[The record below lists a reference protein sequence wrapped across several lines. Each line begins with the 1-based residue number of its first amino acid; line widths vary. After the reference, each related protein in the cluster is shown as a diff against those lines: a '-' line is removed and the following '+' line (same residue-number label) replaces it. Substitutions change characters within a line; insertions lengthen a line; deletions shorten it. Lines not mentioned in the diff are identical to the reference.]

1 MAFEKSEFL
10 KITEEIYTLK
20 SKKKELELSLN
31 SEEFHYQYIK
41 KRRNLVVHEVVFRG
55 LLFIIPLT
63 CIVLYA
69 FYCICFCF
77 MYQKQTD
84 TDVVMGVVSKDGL
97 MDVILLLMSLTFV
110 FGGYAAIRLWIR
122 QIRMFKLLLISW
134 NPKKTI
140 KIFEKFEINTFQND
154 EFRTEERL
162 KWLKDEISSLENR
175 LSILTKQQQDILDAE
190 NRERII
196 SEQYNPNDSITDQF
210 SQEGKFR
217 LRKTNMG
224 TADASLLHEFYLREE
239 RDVKQRLIRMEGQLQ
254 RINKRIVQI
263 DEDFEEV
270 KRKMKFSL
278 IVYVFL
284 IIIHSFFSG
293 KAAVVTNFICLIV
306 SLIYIFYVEKKW
318 KQPILLY
325 LIENESNLTSEY
337 AFCNNIIP
345 VKIERNEMLREIE
358 NCKKELDDIKE
369 KKESIN
375 FS

>member
-63 CIVLYA
+63 YIVLYA
-69 FYCICFCF
+69 FYCICFYF

-84 TDVVMGVVSKDGL
+84 TDVVMGAVSRDGL
-97 MDVILLLMSLTFV
+97 MGVMLLLMSLTFV

-162 KWLKDEISSLENR
+162 KWLQDEISSLENR

-306 SLIYIFYVEKKW
+306 SLIYIFYMEKKW